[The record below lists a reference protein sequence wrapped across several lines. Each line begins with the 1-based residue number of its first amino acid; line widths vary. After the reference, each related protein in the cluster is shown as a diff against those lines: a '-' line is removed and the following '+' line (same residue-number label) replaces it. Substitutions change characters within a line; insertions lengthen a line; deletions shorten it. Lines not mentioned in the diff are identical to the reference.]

1 MWIPFRGCCLVRG
14 RPVTSVLILL
24 GRASTGLGLVLVH
37 YGLDCRVRLGPIV
50 TDIKSVLTQKGLKIF
65 CEMFHIPDEVHPQLP
80 SPNQTIHEM
89 PTEMD
94 LLAFIWTVDPTK
106 VKVGERQRAEDEP
119 RLLDSIVGRV
129 VPLLLVAPAHAKG
142 ELEASADKLFDE
154 GGSGNQAETCD
165 SASGGQGDN
174 IQSVSKVVDTVV
186 EDVVPLQPR
195 RQRKRKTVV
204 VDVGGS
210 SHRAKKLREDH
221 KTPSGTSVAGK
232 SMSAIQ
238 RLLTG
243 AVHNVEVR
251 GEVIPTL
258 PFVTSSA
265 EVDSLVRKFVE
276 PSLFGAGSS
285 LAGGADH
292 TMGGFFDLTG
302 SDFIVGGIHTVISP
316 DTDLQKV
323 YVPQWSVTNRSRLDD
338 SRVCH
343 EMVDEFAPPK
353 FFASIRGMEHD
364 QLFTEFNVGAARQ
377 MSLSTEVRM
386 RAEYNIRE
394 KRRLKFVAEE
404 RAELL
409 KVRERELE
417 DLKAQLLLKE
427 AEAAEAIRLRAK
439 TSKFEA
445 VEKSLQDEVT
455 GLKASV
461 VGKDRELTN
470 LNAQLTSA
478 KSYNDNLVDQVHEL
492 EISSSG
498 LQEKVTVYED
508 CMSRLEK
515 FQDDRMKEVND
526 KFDKLYADFI
536 EMALHLEEK
545 FYPHLLTTISSC
557 RWLLT
562 HGMELAI
569 IKCLNSTGYLSA
581 FGAAIGK
588 AIEKGMQDGLSAGIT
603 HGREGRVL
611 IDVAAY
617 NPSTSNKD
625 ASVET
630 LMNVL
635 RLEEALA
642 ERLGLNELQP
652 RIDQLMVPIHHSPE
666 KVVVGA
672 TALSLA
678 LDVSSVRVR
687 KIREN
692 IANQRS
698 ALHDV
703 FVPLAEPF
711 SSAVLTGMK
720 GTSDTLPSTVS
731 TTTSLSITFASAS
744 LIAPI
749 SIDDYEV
756 VGTDDQTDTDGND
769 APFPNVDDVELNIP

>member
-1 MWIPFRGCCLVRG
+1 
-14 RPVTSVLILL
+14 
-24 GRASTGLGLVLVH
+24 
-37 YGLDCRVRLGPIV
+37 
-50 TDIKSVLTQKGLKIF
+50 
-65 CEMFHIPDEVHPQLP
+65 
-80 SPNQTIHEM
+80 
-89 PTEMD
+89 MD
-94 LLAFIWTVDPTK
+94 LLAFIRTFDPTK
-106 VKVGERQRAEDEP
+106 VKVGEQQRAEDEP
-119 RLLDSIVGRV
+119 RLLDSIIGRV
-129 VPLLLVAPAHAKG
+129 VPLLPVAPAYAKG

-154 GGSGNQAETCD
+154 GGS
-165 SASGGQGDN
+165 
-174 IQSVSKVVDTVV
+174 DTIV

-221 KTPSGTSVAGK
+221 KTPSGTFVAGK

-258 PFVTSSA
+258 PFFTSSISATPEHEDGNQTDSA
-265 EVDSLVRKFVE
+265 EGWILLVSLLGSLMTIATIITAMVD
-276 PSLFGAGSS
+276 PA
-285 LAGGADH
+285 
-292 TMGGFFDLTG
+292 LTVKEN
-302 SDFIVGGIHTVISP
+302 FP

-323 YVPQWSVTNRSRLDD
+323 YMPQWSITNRSRLDD

-343 EMVDEFAPPK
+343 EMVDEFSPPK
-353 FFASIRGMEHD
+353 FFASIHGMEHD
-364 QLFTEFNVGAARQ
+364 QLFTEFNAGAARQ
-377 MSLSTEVRM
+377 MSLSVEVRM

-394 KRRLKFVAEE
+394 NRRLKFVAEE
-404 RAELL
+404 QAELF
-409 KVRERELE
+409 KVKENEVE

-427 AEAAEAIRLRAK
+427 AEAAEAIRLCAEA
-439 TSKFEA
+439 SKFE
-445 VEKSLQDEVT
+445 VLEKSFRT
-455 GLKASV
+455 YASV
-461 VGKDRELTN
+461 VGTDRELTKLNCLSSLLLN
-470 LNAQLTSA
+470 LQC
-478 KSYNDNLVDQVHEL
+478 NLDDQVHEL
-492 EISSSG
+492 EISSFG

-515 FQDDRMKEVND
+515 FQDDRMKR
-526 KFDKLYADFI
+526 YI
-536 EMALHLEEK
+536 S
-545 FYPHLLTTISSC
+545 YPHLLTTISGR

-588 AIEKGMQDGLSAGIT
+588 AIEKGMQDGLSVGIT

-642 ERLGLNELQP
+642 ERL
-652 RIDQLMVPIHHSPE
+652 E

-711 SSAVLTGMK
+711 SSAVLTGTK
-720 GTSDTLPSTVS
+720 GTSDIVPSTVS
-731 TTTSLSITFASAS
+731 TTTALSITFASAS

-756 VGTDDQTDTDGND
+756 MGTDDQTDTDGND